1 MKGKTM
7 DNPQATVVVPC
18 VWCDSLH
25 SITMP
30 VTKLIEWQLTRTAD
44 RPNGEVLA
52 TFGESITAGQRELLI
67 SGTCDDC
74 WQEFFG
80 EPEDS
85 YDFDQEFA

>member
-1 MKGKTM
+1 MKGETM

-18 VWCDSLH
+18 VWCDSVH
-25 SITMP
+25 NITMP
-30 VTKLIEWQLTRTAD
+30 VTKLIEWQVT
-44 RPNGEVLA
+44 GEVMS
-52 TFGESITAGQRELLI
+52 TFGGSITAGQRELLI

-80 EPEDS
+80 KPEDS